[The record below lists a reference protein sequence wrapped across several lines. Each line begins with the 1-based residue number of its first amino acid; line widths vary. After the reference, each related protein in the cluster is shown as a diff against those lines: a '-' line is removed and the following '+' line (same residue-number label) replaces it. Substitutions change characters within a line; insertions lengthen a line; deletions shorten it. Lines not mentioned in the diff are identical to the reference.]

1 MSTRPRAR
9 GCGESR
15 RAVARWMRSRGEN
28 LSHSGVGGFEVSSR
42 FEGILRVRKRL
53 AECVSLADSRWGMMM
68 IAGFRGLY
76 IQKKVRA
83 TSGLLAKEGEVS
95 RLKSVVRRMRKT
107 ALQVKAAWKS
117 ARGSCKLT
125 PALHHQSSNQEEA
138 RVFENRGEERERET
152 MSNKRLRCPCA
163 VTMRD
168 VASRPKE

>member
-1 MSTRPRAR
+1 MEEKPWRESVAFGSRADSR
-9 GCGESR
+9 YLADSKESCGFEYDLPI
-15 RAVARWMRSRGEN
+15 WEN
-28 LSHSGVGGFEVSSR
+28 L
-42 FEGILRVRKRL
+42 
-53 AECVSLADSRWGMMM
+53 ADYVSLADSGCLLRWGMMM

-83 TSGLLAKEGEVS
+83 TSRLLMKEGEVS
-95 RLKSVVRRMRKT
+95 RLRSVARWMRKT
-107 ALQVKAAWKS
+107 VLRVKAAWKS

-125 PALHHQSSNQEEA
+125 PALHHLSSNQEEA

-152 MSNKRLRCPCA
+152 MSNKRSRCPCA